1 MKSNIDLTMDR
12 MFHNKHRDILSI
24 NMRNRFRFRELFAIF
39 DKEDTNDEDENEILF
54 TGSKQ
59 SRKVKKMMAEY
70 NNNEIDHCIRC
81 GSLKFPY
88 ENNKELCR
96 NCEEKL
102 EKEFKYNPFKN
113 FD

>member
-12 MFHNKHRDILSI
+12 MFHNNNRDILSI
-24 NMRNRFRFRELFAIF
+24 NMRNKLEFRELFAIF
-39 DKEDTNDEDENEILF
+39 DKEDTNNEDENEILF

-59 SRKVKKMMAEY
+59 TRKVKKMMFEY

-81 GSLKFPY
+81 GNLKFPY

-96 NCEEKL
+96 NCEEEL
-102 EKEFKYNPFKN
+102 EKEFKYDPFKN